1 MFPYNPCENKWLS
14 DIKKG
19 GQVDKKPGHLL
30 SGQSFIDYLK
40 TKLNTSVDNNI
51 NFGFGYT
58 EQHDILVRKDEI

>member
-30 SGQSFIDYLK
+30 SGQSFIDYLEH
-40 TKLNTSVDNNI
+40 KLNINNKI
-51 NFGFGYT
+51 DFGFGYT

>member
-14 DIKKG
+14 DSKKDDH
-19 GQVDKKPGHLL
+19 VEKPGHLL

-40 TKLNTSVDNNI
+40 RKLNTSMNRNI
-51 NFGFGYT
+51 SFGFGYT

>member
-14 DIKKG
+14 DSKKG

-40 TKLNTSVDNNI
+40 DKFKKKYYLLFKKN
-51 NFGFGYT
+51 
-58 EQHDILVRKDEI
+58 

>member
-30 SGQSFIDYLK
+30 SDQSFINYLK
-40 TKLNTSVDNNI
+40 AKLK
-51 NFGFGYT
+51 
-58 EQHDILVRKDEI
+58 ILFKKN